1 MLRYVGG
8 AVQAVD
14 VDVAVPPIINQ
25 ESLKL

>member
-8 AVQAVD
+8 AVQAAD
-14 VDVAVPPIINQ
+14 VDAAVPTINQ